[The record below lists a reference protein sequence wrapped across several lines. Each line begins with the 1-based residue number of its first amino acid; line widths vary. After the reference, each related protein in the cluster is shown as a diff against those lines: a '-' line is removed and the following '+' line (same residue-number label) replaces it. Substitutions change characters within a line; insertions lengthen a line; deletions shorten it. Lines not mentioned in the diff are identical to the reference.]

1 MAGRSTRSL
10 GSAKTV
16 LDIGI
21 LAAGGYFMDGAYGIS
36 EASFPMPLQA
46 RIKVELMSNA
56 LDISGTWQQHSGR
69 PTHAFN
75 VQFLRDHASQSQAD
89 VLVSGTFI
97 RNMKGRVSLLQPA
110 YEILAADES
119 REQLLSCHF
128 SPSQDRGIFE
138 VSGFIAMASSAYY
151 SFQGQFVPT
160 EGRAAISN
168 VVRVIGGKV
177 A

>member
-1 MAGRSTRSL
+1 M
-10 GSAKTV
+10 

-21 LAAGGYFMDGAYGIS
+21 IAPGGYFMDGAYGIS
-36 EASFPMPLQA
+36 EAGFPMPLQA
-46 RIKVELMSNA
+46 QIKVELMANA
-56 LDISGTWQQHSGR
+56 VDISGTWQQHSGR

-75 VQFLRDHASQSQAD
+75 VQFIRDHTSQSQAE

-97 RNMKGRVSLLQPA
+97 RNLKGRVSLLRPA

-128 SPSQDRGIFE
+128 TPSQDRGVFE
-138 VSGFIAMASSAYY
+138 VSGFVAIAPSAYY

-160 EGRAAISN
+160 EGKAAISN
-168 VVRVIGGKV
+168 VVRVVGGKV